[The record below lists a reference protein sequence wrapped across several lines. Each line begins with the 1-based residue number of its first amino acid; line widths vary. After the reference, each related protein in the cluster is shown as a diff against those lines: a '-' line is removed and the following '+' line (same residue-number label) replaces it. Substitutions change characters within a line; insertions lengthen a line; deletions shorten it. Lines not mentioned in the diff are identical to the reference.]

1 MYKFLTSLALVG
13 ILIGMAAGCSS
24 TKKIRKVM
32 AIPAPPKDT
41 VASVAAAPPEDLK
54 ADSQKLIR
62 QTVEKL
68 EKNRI
73 DFRTFSAQ
81 MKVYYEG
88 GDGKGYELKAFI
100 RMKKDSMIWISVN
113 VVAVVNIEVFRML
126 ITPDS
131 VKILD
136 KQKKVARLRSVS
148 YLQDEA
154 HLPLD
159 FKTLQDLLIG
169 NPIFMDSSNILY
181 YRKEQNGLSLM
192 CMGNVFN
199 NYLTLNLSDNTLK
212 HSKLDATD
220 PMRPRSCDL
229 TYGEYEP
236 KDSTGF
242 STYRKISVADKSR
255 LDIELEYKQYR
266 FNEPLSFSFSIP
278 KNYKRK

>member
-1 MYKFLTSLALVG
+1 MYKFLTGLVLVG
-13 ILIGMAAGCSS
+13 ILIGVAAGCSS

-41 VASVAAAPPEDLK
+41 VATVAAAPQEDLK

-62 QTVEKL
+62 QTVERL
-68 EKNRI
+68 GKNRI

-88 GDGKGYELKAFI
+88 ADGKGYELKAFI

-169 NPIFMDSSNILY
+169 NPIFLDSSNILY

-212 HSKLDATD
+212 HSKLDAT
-220 PMRPRSCDL
+220 
-229 TYGEYEP
+229 
-236 KDSTGF
+236 
-242 STYRKISVADKSR
+242 
-255 LDIELEYKQYR
+255 
-266 FNEPLSFSFSIP
+266 
-278 KNYKRK
+278 